1 MSAKIIPLPK
11 VYLEKLLK
19 PVNRLTESCVLKAK
33 ESSLYTICSSED
45 NSVILYAQTKIP
57 IHLEDDIRLNLIS
70 IKKFLHGLDCLG
82 SDGEFS
88 IKIGENSLTCQT
100 VSDENEKCHFKYHLV
115 DDSVIKECTIRAE
128 KFSSF
133 TFESEFIITANKAK
147 QILSA
152 ASFSSDVSKVYFS
165 IVDDVLQA
173 EINDHTLQNVDN
185 ITIPIT
191 TKWDGDTLEGVF
203 PISLEIFKNLAAIK
217 NDIRVKINNQFKIML
232 FNINEEDNL
241 ELKYVV
247 SALIK

>member
-1 MSAKIIPLPK
+1 MPAKIIPLPK
-11 VYLEKLLK
+11 VYLEKILK
-19 PVNRLTESCVLKAK
+19 PVNRLTESCVLKTK
-33 ESSLYTICSSED
+33 GSSLYTICSSED

-57 IHLEDDIRLNLIS
+57 LELDEDIRLNLIS
-70 IKKFLHGLDCLG
+70 IKKLLSGLDCLG

-88 IKIGENSLTCQT
+88 IKIGENSITCQI
-100 VSDENEKCHFKYHLV
+100 VSSDNEKTHFKYHLV
-115 DDSVIKECTIRAE
+115 DDSIVKESVLRIE
-128 KFSSF
+128 KFAELSF
-133 TFESEFIITANKAK
+133 DTEFMISANKAK

-152 ASFSSDVSKVYFS
+152 ASFASDVSKVYFS
-165 IVDDVLQA
+165 VLEDTLQA

-191 TKWDGDTLEGVF
+191 TKWEGEVLDGTF

-217 NDIRVKINNQFKIML
+217 NDIKVKISNQFKVML
-232 FNINEEDNL
+232 FNITEDDNL